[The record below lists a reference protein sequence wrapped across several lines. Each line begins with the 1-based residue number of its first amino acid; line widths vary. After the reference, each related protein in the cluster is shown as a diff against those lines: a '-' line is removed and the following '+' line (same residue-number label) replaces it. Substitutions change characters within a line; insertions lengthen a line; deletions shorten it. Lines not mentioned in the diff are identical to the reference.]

1 MSHLSDV
8 IDNFKALLQKYP
20 DDQKYT
26 MKFYSFFKTVHF
38 SNVDYIPYLEM
49 GTILKYEKPN
59 IFYDLKKSFNRNF
72 IIEVVTNSTLDLDEA
87 IKRIERISAKKVH

>member
-1 MSHLSDV
+1 MSHLSDI

-26 MKFYSFFKTVHF
+26 MKFYSFFKTVQF
-38 SNVDYIPYLEM
+38 SKVDYIPYLEM

-72 IIEVVTNSTLDLDEA
+72 IIEVVTNSTLELDDA
-87 IKRIERISAKKVH
+87 KNRIETIIAKKVH